1 MTIKAKIFGVLGLI
15 MLLTGGA
22 IGVAVIKLTV
32 EGPELVKTEKQVEQV
47 STTAVPLLVTIKE
60 INADVVHV
68 QGWLTDIAATR
79 GKPGFDDGFTEAEN
93 YAKKFEVD
101 IALARSHAETL
112 GLTEVLAALDEM
124 QAAFTPFYA
133 GGKLMAQAYIDFG
146 PEGGNSQMQE
156 FDTDAGKMGEITASL
171 VKLVEAKTDENL
183 NSLLAL
189 TQGVRQNNE
198 SLVKL
203 LYTLSIIAV
212 VVMVL
217 GIIFLYTNLT
227 NSFRELN
234 DDVAVVMS
242 DDESAALSL
251 DPDRQDEFGPI
262 ASALAVFLESK
273 AEIKKMSMAQAEREK
288 QAEEEK
294 RATMN
299 KMADDF
305 QASVGGVVET
315 VSSASTELQASAQSM
330 TGISDDT
337 SKQATA
343 VAAASEEASTNVQT
357 VASAAE
363 ELSSSISEISRQV
376 SQSTTIAGTAV
387 SAAQK
392 ADEMVQG
399 LAMSAQKIGEVV
411 EMITDIADQTNLLA
425 LNATIEAA
433 RAGDAG
439 KGFAV
444 VASEVKNL
452 ANQTAK
458 ATEEIGSQI
467 SDIQGAT
474 EESVQAIQGI
484 TKTIGEIS
492 EIASAIAAAV
502 EEQGAATSEIARNV
516 EQAAQG
522 TGEVSSNIAG
532 VTQAANEAGASAEQV
547 LGAASELSQQSEML
561 KLEVDKFIAQVRQA

>member
-22 IGVAVIKLTV
+22 IGVAVTKLTAQ
-32 EGPELVKTEKQVEQV
+32 GPELIKTEKQVSQV
-47 STTAVPLLVTIKE
+47 ANAAVPLLVIIKE
-60 INADVVHV
+60 INADVIQV

-79 GKPGFDDGFTEAEN
+79 GKPGFDDGFTEAEGF
-93 YAKKFEVD
+93 AKKFEADVGV
-101 IALARSHAETL
+101 ARGHAENL
-112 GLTEVLAALDEM
+112 GLAKVLSALDEM

-146 PEGGNSQMQE
+146 PEGGNPQMEE
-156 FDTDAGKMGEITASL
+156 FDADAGKMGETTE
-171 VKLVEAKTDENL
+171 KLVILVEEETAANL
-183 NSLLAL
+183 NDLRAL
-189 TQGVRQNNE
+189 TKGVRENNAT
-198 SLVKL
+198 LVKL

-212 VVMVL
+212 GVMVV
-217 GIIFLYTNLT
+217 GVIFLYRNLT
-227 NSFRELN
+227 KSFSDLN
-234 DDVAVVMS
+234 DDVEVVMG
-242 DDESAALSL
+242 DDETVGLNL
-251 DPDRQDEFGPI
+251 DPDRHDEFGPI
-262 ASALAVFLESK
+262 AAALAVFMQSK
-273 AEIKKMSMAQAEREK
+273 AEIKKMSLAQAERDK
-288 QAEEEK
+288 RAEEDK
-294 RATMN
+294 RRMMN
-299 KMADDF
+299 QMADDF
-305 QASVGGVVET
+305 QASVGGVVQT
-315 VSSASTELQASAQSM
+315 VSSAATELQSSAQSM
-330 TGISDDT
+330 TAISEET
-337 SKQATA
+337 STQATA

-363 ELSSSISEISRQV
+363 ELSSSISEICRQV
-376 SQSTTIAGTAV
+376 SQSTQIAGSAV
-387 SAAQK
+387 VAAQK

-411 EMITDIADQTNLLA
+411 AMITDIADQTNLLA

-458 ATEEIGSQI
+458 ATEEIGNQI
-467 SDIQGAT
+467 SGIQGAT
-474 EESVQAIQGI
+474 KESVAAIQGI

-532 VTQAANEAGASAEQV
+532 VTQAANEAGSTSAQV
-547 LGAASELSQQSEML
+547 LGAANELSQQSELL
-561 KLEVDKFIAQVRQA
+561 KSEVDKFINQVRQA